1 MPTVICENKW
11 HRSTTVEV
19 DDEEH
24 EVSFEMDAERGVAV
38 AEVPSDVAEALAKR
52 DTYEIEE
59 TPTGEET
66 DPPSELEGIGS
77 AYERELAEADIETVA
92 GLANADPE
100 TLAPDVSVDEETV
113 FDWIGAAEAYV

>member
-19 DDEEH
+19 GEE
-24 EVSFEMDAERGVAV
+24 ERTVPFEIDAERGVAV
-38 AEVPSDVAEALAKR
+38 AEVPADVAEALAKR
-52 DTYEIEE
+52 DSYEIEE
-59 TPTGEET
+59 TPTGEEN
-66 DPPSELEGIGS
+66 DPPSVLEGIGS
-77 AYERELAEADIETVA
+77 AYERELADVDIETVA

>member
-1 MPTVICENKW
+1 MPNVICENRW

-19 DDEEH
+19 GEEEH

-38 AEVPSDVAEALAKR
+38 AEVSPEVAGALAEQDGYR
-52 DTYEIEE
+52 VEE
-59 TPTGEET
+59 ASTEDET
-66 DPPSELEGIGS
+66 EAPSVLKGIGP
-77 AYERELAEADIETVA
+77 AYEEELAEADIETVA

>member
-19 DDEEH
+19 GEE
-24 EVSFEMDAERGVAV
+24 ERNVSFEIDAERGVAV
-38 AEVPSDVAEALAKR
+38 AEVAPEVAEALAEQ

-66 DPPSELEGIGS
+66 DPPSVLEGIGP
-77 AYERELAEADIETVA
+77 AYERELADADIETVA